1 MASNIQQLRS
11 GTSSKRPIPS
21 GLALGQLAVNYHED
35 DPAIYIRDDQG
46 DLVKIAPAFI
56 GSTAPNTNPVTVNA
70 GSFVVGTAY
79 QILTTTDGGA
89 ATDFTLIGAANNTV
103 GTTFVATGAGTGT
116 GTASSFQGN
125 AVGEIWLN
133 TQTSPPKLQI
143 YSGSAWLDA
152 GGAGAVGAG
161 GDQIFLEVDQTL
173 STSYSVTSGKNAITA
188 GPLTIAAS
196 QTLTI
201 PSGSNLVIV

>member
-21 GLALGQLAVNYHED
+21 SLANGQLAVQYHQD
-35 DPAIYIRDDQG
+35 DPAIYIKDASG

-56 GSTAPNTNPVTVNA
+56 GSTAPNTNPVVVNA
-70 GSFVVGTAY
+70 GSFVVGAPI
-79 QILTTTDGGA
+79 QILTLGD
-89 ATDFTLIGAANNTV
+89 TDFTAIGASATPAV
-103 GTTFVATGAGTGT
+103 GEVFTPTGAGSGT

-125 AVGEIWLN
+125 AVGEVWLN

-143 YSGSAWLDA
+143 YNGSAWLDA

>member
-21 GLALGQLAVNYHED
+21 SLANGQLAVQYHQD
-35 DPAIYIRDDQG
+35 DPAIYIKDASG

-56 GSTAPNTNPVTVNA
+56 GSTAPNTNPVVVNA
-70 GSFVVGTAY
+70 GSFVVGAPI
-79 QILTTTDGGA
+79 QILTLGD
-89 ATDFTLIGAANNTV
+89 TDFTAIGASATPAV
-103 GTTFVATGAGTGT
+103 GEVFTPTGAGSGT

-125 AVGEIWLN
+125 AVGEVWLN

-143 YSGSAWLDA
+143 YNGSAWLDA

-161 GDQIFLEVDQTL
+161 GDQIFLEVDQSL
-173 STSYSVTSGKNAITA
+173 SASYSITAGKNALTA
-188 GPLTIAAS
+188 GPLEIES
-196 QTLTI
+196 GQTLTI

>member
-21 GLALGQLAVNYHED
+21 SLANGQLAVQYHQD
-35 DPAIYIRDDQG
+35 DPAIYIRDASG

-56 GSTAPNTNPVTVNA
+56 GSTAPNTNPVVVNA
-70 GSFVVGTAY
+70 GSFVVGAPI
-79 QILTTTDGGA
+79 QILTLGD
-89 ATDFTLIGAANNTV
+89 TDFTAIGASATPAV
-103 GTTFVATGAGTGT
+103 GEVFTPTGAGSGT
-116 GTASSFQGN
+116 GTASSYQGN

-143 YSGSAWLDA
+143 WSNVDGGSWLDA
-152 GGAGAVGAG
+152 GGAGAVGNG

-173 STSYSVTSGKNAITA
+173 TTSYSITSGKNALTA
-188 GPLTIAAS
+188 GPLEIDS
-196 QTLTI
+196 GETLTI
-201 PSGSNLVIV
+201 PAGSNLVIV

>member
-21 GLALGQLAVNYHED
+21 SLANGQLAVQYHQS
-35 DPAIYIRDDQG
+35 DPAIYIKDASG

-56 GSTAPNTNPVTVNA
+56 GSTTPNSSPVTVNA
-70 GSFVVGTAY
+70 GSFVVGAPV
-79 QILTTTDGGA
+79 QILTIGN
-89 ATDFTLIGAANNTV
+89 TDFTALGASASPAV
-103 GTTFVATGAGTGT
+103 GEVFTPTGAGTAGET
-116 GTASSFQGN
+116 GQVSSFQGN

-143 YSGSAWLDA
+143 YNGSAWLDA

-173 STSYSVTSGKNAITA
+173 STSYSVTAGKNALTA
-188 GPLTIAAS
+188 GPLEIAS
-196 QTLTI
+196 GETLTI

>member
-1 MASNIQQLRS
+1 MPANIQQLRS
-11 GTSSKRPIPS
+11 GTASKRPIPTS
-21 GLALGQLAVNYHED
+21 LGLGVLAVNYND
-35 DPAIYIRDDQG
+35 ADPAIYIRDHNN
-46 DLVKIAPAFI
+46 DLVKISPAFI
-56 GSTAPNTNPVTVNA
+56 GNTAPNTSPVTETA

-79 QILTTTDGGA
+79 QILVPGT
-89 ATDFTLIGAANNTV
+89 TDFTAIGAADSLA
-103 GTTFVATGAGTGT
+103 GTIFTATGAGTGD

-143 YSGSAWLDA
+143 YNGSAWLDA

-161 GDQIFLEVDQTL
+161 GDQIFLEVDQSL
-173 STSYSVTSGKNAITA
+173 SASYSITAGKNALTA
-188 GPLTIAAS
+188 GPLEIEAG

>member
-21 GLALGQLAVNYHED
+21 SLANGQLAVQYHQS
-35 DPAIYIRDDQG
+35 DPAIYIKDASG

-56 GSTAPNTNPVTVNA
+56 GSTAPNTNPVVVNA
-70 GSFVVGTAY
+70 GSFVVGAPI
-79 QILTTTDGGA
+79 QILTLGD
-89 ATDFTLIGAANNTV
+89 TDFTAIGASATPAV
-103 GTTFVATGAGTGT
+103 GEVFTPTGAGSGT

-125 AVGEIWLN
+125 AVGEVWLN

-143 YSGSAWLDA
+143 YNGSAWLDA

>member
-21 GLALGQLAVNYHED
+21 SLANGQLAVQYHQS
-35 DPAIYIRDDQG
+35 DPAIYIKDASG

-56 GSTAPNTNPVTVNA
+56 GSTAPNTNPVVVNA
-70 GSFVVGTAY
+70 GSFVVGAPI
-79 QILTTTDGGA
+79 QILTLGD
-89 ATDFTLIGAANNTV
+89 TDFTAIGASATPAV
-103 GTTFVATGAGTGT
+103 GEVFTPTGAGSGT

-125 AVGEIWLN
+125 AVGEVWLN

-143 YSGSAWLDA
+143 YNGSAWLDA

-161 GDQIFLEVDQTL
+161 GDQIFLEVDQSL
-173 STSYSVTSGKNAITA
+173 SASYSITAGKNALTA
-188 GPLTIAAS
+188 GPLEIETG

>member
-21 GLALGQLAVNYHED
+21 GLAVGQLAVNYHED

-46 DLVKIAPAFI
+46 ELVKIAPAFI
-56 GSTAPNTNPVTVNA
+56 GSTAPNSTPNTINA
-70 GSFVVGTAY
+70 GSFPVGVPV
-79 QILTTTDGGA
+79 QILTLGNTNFTDLGA
-89 ATDFTLIGAANNTV
+89 GVSPDVGDVFTP
-103 GTTFVATGAGTGT
+103 TGAGTAGET
-116 GTASSFQGN
+116 GQVSSYQGN
-125 AVGEIWLN
+125 AVGEVWLN

-143 YSGSAWLDA
+143 YNGSAWLDA

-173 STSYSVTSGKNAITA
+173 SASYSITSGKNALTA
-188 GPLTIAAS
+188 GPLEVATG

>member
-35 DPAIYIRDDQG
+35 DPAIYIKDAAG

-56 GSTAPNTNPVTVNA
+56 GSTTPNSSPVTVNA
-70 GSFVVGTAY
+70 GSFVIGVPI
-79 QILTTTDGGA
+79 QILTLGD
-89 ATDFTLIGAANNTV
+89 TDFTAIGASATPAV
-103 GTTFVATGAGTGT
+103 GEVFTPTGAGSGT

-143 YSGSAWLDA
+143 YNGSAWLDA

-173 STSYSVTSGKNAITA
+173 STSYSVTSGKNALTA

>member
-21 GLALGQLAVNYHED
+21 SLATGQLAVNYNDD
-35 DPAIYIRDDQG
+35 DPAIYIRDHLG

-56 GSTAPNTNPVTVNA
+56 GTTAPNATPVSVTA

-79 QILTTTDGGA
+79 QILVPGN
-89 ATDFTLIGAANNTV
+89 TDFTAIGAANNNA
-103 GTTFVATGAGTGT
+103 GTSFVATGAGSGT

-133 TQTSPPKLQI
+133 TTTTPPKLQI
-143 YSGSAWLDA
+143 YNGSAWLDA

-173 STSYSVTSGKNAITA
+173 STSYSISSGKNAMTA
-188 GPLTIAAS
+188 GPLEVAS
-196 QTLTI
+196 GQTLTI
-201 PSGSNLVIV
+201 PTGSNLVIV

>member
-21 GLALGQLAVNYHED
+21 GLATGQLAVNYHED

-56 GSTAPNTNPVTVNA
+56 GNTTPNSSPVTVNA
-70 GSFVVGTAY
+70 GSFVIGVPV
-79 QILTTTDGGA
+79 QILELGNTNFTALGA
-89 ATDFTLIGAANNTV
+89 SASPSVGEVFTP
-103 GTTFVATGAGTGT
+103 TGAGTVGDT
-116 GTASSFQGN
+116 GKVSSFQGN

-143 YSGSAWLDA
+143 YNGSAWLDA

-196 QTLTI
+196 KTLTI

>member
-21 GLALGQLAVNYHED
+21 SLANGQLAVQYHQD
-35 DPAIYIRDDQG
+35 DPAIYIKDASG

-56 GSTAPNTNPVTVNA
+56 GSTAPNTNPVVVNA
-70 GSFVVGTAY
+70 GSFVVGAPI
-79 QILTTTDGGA
+79 QILTLGD
-89 ATDFTLIGAANNTV
+89 TDFTAIGASATPDV
-103 GTTFVATGAGTGT
+103 GEVFTPTGAGSGT

-133 TQTSPPKLQI
+133 TTTTPPKLQI
-143 YSGSAWLDA
+143 YNGSAWLDA

-173 STSYSVTSGKNAITA
+173 STSYSVSSGKNALTA

-201 PSGSNLVIV
+201 PSGSNLAIV

>member
-21 GLALGQLAVNYHED
+21 SLANGQLAVQYHQS
-35 DPAIYIRDDQG
+35 DPAIYIKDASG

-56 GSTAPNTNPVTVNA
+56 GSTAPNTNPVVVNA
-70 GSFVVGTAY
+70 GSFVVGVPI
-79 QILTTTDGGA
+79 QILTLGD
-89 ATDFTLIGAANNTV
+89 TDFTAIGASATPAV
-103 GTTFVATGAGTGT
+103 GEVFTPTGAGSGT

-133 TQTSPPKLQI
+133 TTTTPPKLQI
-143 YSGSAWLDA
+143 YNGSAWLDA

-173 STSYSVTSGKNAITA
+173 STSYSVSSGKNALTA
-188 GPLTIAAS
+188 GPLTVAS
-196 QTLTI
+196 GQTLTI

>member
-1 MASNIQQLRS
+1 MASNIQQIRS

-21 GLALGQLAVNYHED
+21 SLANGQLAVQYHQS
-35 DPAIYIRDDQG
+35 DPAIYIKDVSG

-70 GSFVVGTAY
+70 GSFVIGAPV
-79 QILTTTDGGA
+79 QILTLGNTNFTALGA
-89 ATDFTLIGAANNTV
+89 SASPSVGEVFTPTGV
-103 GTTFVATGAGTGT
+103 GSGT

-133 TQTSPPKLQI
+133 TTTTPPKLQI

-173 STSYSVTSGKNAITA
+173 STSYSVSSGKNALTA
-188 GPLTIAAS
+188 GPLQVAS
-196 QTLTI
+196 GQTLTI

>member
-11 GTSSKRPIPS
+11 GTSSKRPDPANLS
-21 GLALGQLAVNYHED
+21 LGTLAVNYNES
-35 DPAIYIRDDQG
+35 DPGIYIRDDQG
-46 DLVKIAPAFI
+46 ALVKIAPAFI
-56 GSTAPNTNPVTVNA
+56 GATAPNNSP
-70 GSFVVGTAY
+70 
-79 QILTTTDGGA
+79 
-89 ATDFTLIGAANNTV
+89 
-103 GTTFVATGAGTGT
+103 ATGGST
-116 GTASSFQGN
+116 GN

-133 TQTSPPKLQI
+133 TTTTPPKLQI

-161 GDQIFLEVDQTL
+161 GNQIFLEVDQTL
-173 STSYSVTSGKNAITA
+173 SASYSITSGKNALTA
-188 GPLTIAAS
+188 GPLTVATG

>member
-21 GLALGQLAVNYHED
+21 SLANGQLAVQYHQS
-35 DPAIYIRDDQG
+35 DPAIYIKDASG

-56 GSTAPNTNPVTVNA
+56 GSTAPNTSPVVVNA
-70 GSFVVGTAY
+70 GSFVVGAPI
-79 QILTTTDGGA
+79 QILTLGD
-89 ATDFTLIGAANNTV
+89 TDFTAIGASASPAV
-103 GTTFVATGAGTGT
+103 GEVFTPTGAGSGT

-143 YSGSAWLDA
+143 YNGSAWLDA

-173 STSYSVTSGKNAITA
+173 STSYSVTAGKNALTA

>member
-21 GLALGQLAVNYHED
+21 SLANGQLAVQYHQS
-35 DPAIYIRDDQG
+35 DPAIYIKDASG

-56 GSTAPNTNPVTVNA
+56 GSTAPNTNPVVVNA
-70 GSFVVGTAY
+70 GSFVVGAPI
-79 QILTTTDGGA
+79 QILTLGD
-89 ATDFTLIGAANNTV
+89 TDFTAIGASATPAV
-103 GTTFVATGAGTGT
+103 GEVFTPTGAGSGT

-133 TQTSPPKLQI
+133 TTTTPPKLQI
-143 YSGSAWLDA
+143 YNGSAWLDA

-173 STSYSVTSGKNAITA
+173 STSYSVSSGKNALTA
-188 GPLTIAAS
+188 GPLTVAS
-196 QTLTI
+196 GQTLTI

>member
-56 GSTAPNTNPVTVNA
+56 GSTAPNTTPVSVTA

-79 QILTTTDGGA
+79 QILVPGN
-89 ATDFTLIGAANNTV
+89 TDFTAIGAANNNA
-103 GTTFVATGAGTGT
+103 GTSFVATGAGTGT

-143 YSGSAWLDA
+143 YNGSAWLDA

-173 STSYSVTSGKNAITA
+173 SASYSITSGKNALTA
-188 GPLTIAAS
+188 GPLEVATG